1 MNIRFEHL
9 FPEGISDE
17 TAQVVSNLLYEIAS
31 QWENHFYHQIRQYQK
46 QHEVGNRDPLQPW
59 RKKVPE

>member
-1 MNIRFEHL
+1 MIIDYETL

-17 TAQVVSNLLYEIAS
+17 AANAVCDLLYEIAG
-31 QWENHFYHQIRQYQK
+31 QWENHFYHQIKQYQK
-46 QHEVGNRDPLQPW
+46 QHEVDNRDPLQPW